1 MRGFNQIAD
10 NLIVEVIDVGPRNA
24 FALVLL
30 LFLLQNELNE
40 KLLEF
45 LVAIIDAERFESI

>member
-30 LFLLQNELNE
+30 LFLLQNEFNE